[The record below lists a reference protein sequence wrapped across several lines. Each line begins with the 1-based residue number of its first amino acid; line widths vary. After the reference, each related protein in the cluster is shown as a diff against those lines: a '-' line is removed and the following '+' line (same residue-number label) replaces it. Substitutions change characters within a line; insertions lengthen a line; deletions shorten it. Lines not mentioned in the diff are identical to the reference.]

1 MSPLFLSLKDYQ
13 CLPTFSH
20 HYSPMTGCSSLSV
33 LTRSLTQST
42 LFPVLCSG
50 LGKGPGAA
58 LQGTVCGGG
67 IPWNLPLYSSTFDC
81 MLSYNEVSRE
91 SFKCPGFFS
100 SSKTIPF
107 PQIHK
112 GSTLPTLPF
121 SSVSRD
127 HQFHALGERTQARP
141 AVSWGTDPGPQ
152 QRMML
157 CGPLNNSK
165 LFCSFLT
172 VLLFDILFLIQKS
185 LEMGSRC

>member
-1 MSPLFLSLKDYQ
+1 
-13 CLPTFSH
+13 
-20 HYSPMTGCSSLSV
+20 MTGCSSLSV

-121 SSVSRD
+121 SSLSRVINFMHWEKEHRPD
-127 HQFHALGERTQARP
+127 PLYRGALTRAHNKGWCF
-141 AVSWGTDPGPQ
+141 AVLWIIANFSALFSQ
-152 QRMML
+152 CFFL
-157 CGPLNNSK
+157 I
-165 LFCSFLT
+165 FCS
-172 VLLFDILFLIQKS
+172 
-185 LEMGSRC
+185 